1 MGVDLERGK
10 GSKYDQNI
18 LYMYEI
24 FKIINKNT
32 LKGRNHRDKN
42 HGEIL
47 DVCLTDTTKT
57 IKSFLNFVCL

>member
-32 LKGRNHRDKN
+32 LIGRNHRDKN
-42 HGEIL
+42 HVENL
-47 DVCLTDTTKT
+47 RCAP
-57 IKSFLNFVCL
+57 NR